1 MDKGIRS
8 GVNFK
13 FNEMLPQLA
22 TIGGKAFRKEIL
34 YWAVENY
41 GITIASAC
49 THYNHSF
56 QNAKKATPELVK
68 GLGRP
73 DDKNNGGRKKKVA
86 VVDAAPA
93 NFFPVGG
100 FLLLAGP
107 EGTLIS
113 QGVKENTSTQTV
125 TVNPPAGDDLTPD
138 AVTQT
143 EFKVCKK
150 SDGTVVCEGLSFE
163 EARDLV
169 AKAKAAKKAALYY
182 V

>member
-8 GVNFK
+8 GVNYK

-86 VVDAAPA
+86 VVVDAAPA

-107 EGTLIS
+107 EA
-113 QGVKENTSTQTV
+113 
-125 TVNPPAGDDLTPD
+125 PAAETPVAEFVD
-138 AVTQT
+138 AESVAQT

>member
-41 GITIASAC
+41 DITIASAC

-86 VVDAAPA
+86 VVVDAAPA

-100 FLLLAGP
+100 FLLLARQFAAHQHKNRLF
-107 EGTLIS
+107 ELFVS
-113 QGVKENTSTQTV
+113 AAQADQGFERQQNDVAIGQCDRFRSVLRGVDTV
-125 TVNPPAGDDLTPD
+125 HAQHIT
-138 AVTQT
+138 
-143 EFKVCKK
+143 FHRKV
-150 SDGTVVCEGLSFE
+150 
-163 EARDLV
+163 
-169 AKAKAAKKAALYY
+169 
-182 V
+182 